1 MRVLEI
7 RSEERWITSVG
18 IDIGTSTTKM
28 IISRLRLARTS
39 GALSLPRY
47 DIVERELVYAS
58 PIYSTPLK
66 SADEVDA
73 EQIGKLLAADY
84 ARAGVQVS
92 DLKSGAVIIT
102 GETANKAN
110 ARQIVHLLAERSG
123 DFVVATAGPDLEG
136 LLAGKGAGAEQR
148 SRQIHG
154 AVVNVDIGGGT
165 ANAAVFQRGKLV
177 GTMTFHVGGRLIQ
190 IDGRGRLT
198 SISESLR
205 PWLEASGYRLEVGQQ
220 VSYEWLKQIC
230 SGMCRDMM
238 ESLNPLKVDLIKD
251 AARKLVLGQL
261 LRSIPPI
268 EEWMISGGIGRLMS
282 QPKPTTLE
290 QTAAYGDLGP
300 LLAHTIQESFEAAQ
314 LHLTQAEETVRAT
327 VIGAGMQST
336 EISGA
341 TVHLDES
348 LLPIRNVPVMKLE
361 LSAEVVEQP
370 ELLEQTIV
378 QAMSTA
384 SSLYERDEAASASV
398 ALALP
403 ALKHWSYISLQNI
416 SALLVDGYRRYFPAS
431 SVMVVI
437 CANDIAKALGQSLV
451 RRSGERP
458 KIICIDQITVEHG
471 DYIDLGE
478 PIGGIMIPVVVKT
491 LAFHGGNRR

>member
-1 MRVLEI
+1 MRKNYED
-7 RSEERWITSVG
+7 SWITSVG

-47 DIVERELVYAS
+47 DIVERELLYAS
-58 PIYSTPLK
+58 PIYCTPLRN
-66 SADEVDA
+66 ADEVDA
-73 EQIGKLLAADY
+73 ERIGELLAADY
-84 ARAGVQVS
+84 TRAGVRPS
-92 DLKSGAVIIT
+92 ELKSGAVIIT

-148 SRQIHG
+148 SRQIRG
-154 AVVNVDIGGGT
+154 AVVNIDIGGGT
-165 ANAAVFQRGKLV
+165 ANAAVFHRGKLV
-177 GTMTFHVGGRLIQ
+177 GTVTFHVGGRLIQ
-190 IDGRGRLT
+190 IDREGKV
-198 SISESLR
+198 IDVAESLK
-205 PWLEASGYRLEVGQQ
+205 PWLEGCGHKLERGRK
-220 VSYEWLKQIC
+220 VSYEMLKHIC
-230 SGMCRDMM
+230 AAMCRDMLDGLHTRKTGLSM
-238 ESLNPLKVDLIKD
+238 ET
-251 AARKLVLGQL
+251 AGKLVLGQPL
-261 LRSIPPI
+261 FTIPVI
-268 EEWMISGGIGRLMS
+268 EEWMISGGIGKLMS
-282 QPKPTTLE
+282 SPKPTTIE
-290 QTAAYGDLGP
+290 QTAVYGDIGP
-300 LLAHTIQESFEAAQ
+300 LLAHVIQESFQAAQ
-314 LHLTQAEETVRAT
+314 LKLIQPDETVRAT

-341 TVHLDES
+341 TVHLDAS

-361 LSAEVVEQP
+361 LSEQVMEQP
-370 ELLEQTIV
+370 NLLEQAVARTMDI
-378 QAMSTA
+378 A
-384 SSLYERDEAASASV
+384 SSLYERHDALSASV

-403 ALKHWSYISLQNI
+403 ALKHWSYISLQRL
-416 SALLVDGYRRYFPAS
+416 SALLVDGYRRCFPAS
-431 SVMVVI
+431 EVMVVI